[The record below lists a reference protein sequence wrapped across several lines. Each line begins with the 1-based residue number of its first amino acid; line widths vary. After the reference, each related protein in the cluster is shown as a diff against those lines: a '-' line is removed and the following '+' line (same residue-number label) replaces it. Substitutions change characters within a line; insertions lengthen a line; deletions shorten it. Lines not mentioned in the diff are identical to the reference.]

1 MDNRT
6 AAIFILWLVLIVTFL
21 LLVGAFDYF
30 QAQYGN
36 HYSQRWRLE
45 GA

>member
-6 AAIFILWLVLIVTFL
+6 AAIFILWFVLIVTFL

-30 QAQYGN
+30 QASTAIITHN
-36 HYSQRWRLE
+36 A